1 MAGFS
6 QYSQIVKPAEFV
18 EPVSL
23 DLLAKGTVYKEQMLE
38 QNLEGINNLISYM
51 DNIPSLQGIDTEKKN
66 EILNNVK
73 QQASQLSYS
82 DLANPAVANQLKG
95 YINSVVNDPDM
106 KGIMERG
113 LTAEKIIKEQ
123 QEAFNKNE
131 TYWNQ
136 GLDDLQKYQSQ
147 GKYIKDFKIR
157 DNGGITPDMGSLI
170 KKTKDILGKP
180 PIVWVTDA
188 NGNTH
193 SVEKYDEDKF
203 MEVLQQVAGPQ
214 YAAYAKYNFDKK
226 YENVDPTE
234 DYKEA
239 QKPTIAILTQAKIAA
254 QAVLVN
260 KNATAADKQ
269 EAQDAI
275 NAVDK
280 SLAHITS
287 LSNDP
292 SLRSVLLDDLF
303 NMEYN
308 EGFSKAASIANAISI
323 GKLEMTDATRLAKE
337 FNYKVAEIN
346 AQGAKELTVYKEKKK
361 YDAENTAL
369 AVSGLDPYSQAI
381 YKKASS
387 IGITITNDDG
397 SLIPLQ
403 NVKDALQAKQEPF
416 FIGTEE
422 KNALDVIQAIK
433 DGNVD
438 FAAYMIFKNKN
449 LWGGGEP
456 SKSYEDLKNKL
467 KYDEKTNKFSWKN
480 VNSKEKHLTPSE
492 IINSTKLK
500 EYDVNIDKMTAS
512 TSNTIKLDDIPAGAI
527 IDTTN
532 MTYQGKKIIQ

>member
-369 AVSGLDPYSQAI
+369 AVSGLDDISKKIYTRAI
-381 YKKASS
+381 SK
-387 IGITITNDDG
+387 GINIFNADG
-397 SLIPLQ
+397 SLISIESIQ
-403 NVKDALQAKQEPF
+403 NNPVYAPQDKKL
-416 FIGTEE
+416 IGTNSIKATEIVE
-422 KNALDVIQAIK
+422 ALK
-433 DGNVD
+433 DGTGGDLALYYIRLNSG
-438 FAAYMIFKNKN
+438 
-449 LWGGGEP
+449 LWGSEIKPSEDTNISYDPKTKKYRWKNSNGE
-456 SKSYEDLKNKL
+456 SKALTPEEIISASGLK
-467 KYDEKTNKFSWKN
+467 KYDVGLDETTS
-480 VNSKEKHLTPSE
+480 
-492 IINSTKLK
+492 
-500 EYDVNIDKMTAS
+500 S

>member
-1 MAGFS
+1 MPGFS
-6 QYSQIVKPAEFV
+6 SYSQIVKPAEFV

-23 DLLAKGTVYKEQMLE
+23 ELLAKGTMYKEQMLE

-82 DLANPAVANQLKG
+82 DLANPAVANQLRG
-95 YINSVVNDPDM
+95 YITSVTKDPDM
-106 KGIMERG
+106 QGIMQRG
-113 LTAEKIIKEQ
+113 LTAEKIMKEQ
-123 QEAFNKNE
+123 QEAFDKNQ

-136 GLDDLQKYQSQ
+136 GLDDLEKYQSQ
-147 GKYIKDFKIR
+147 GKYIKDFKIT

-193 SVEKYDEDKF
+193 SVEKYDEGKF

-214 YAAYAKYNFDKK
+214 YTAYAKHNFDKK

-239 QKPTIAILTQAKIAA
+239 QKPTIAYLTQAKIAA

-269 EAQDAI
+269 EAQNAI
-275 NAVDK
+275 SAVDK

-303 NMEYN
+303 NIEYKQ
-308 EGFSKAASIANAISI
+308 GFSDAASTANAISI
-323 GKLEMTDATRLAKE
+323 GKMEMTDATKLAKE
-337 FNYKVAEIN
+337 FSYKLAEIN
-346 AQGAKELTVYKEKKK
+346 AQGAKEVGVYKQKKE
-361 YDAENTAL
+361 YDAATSAI
-369 AVSGLDPYSQAI
+369 AVSGLDPLSKKIYGRAI
-381 YKKASS
+381 SKGMNIY
-387 IGITITNDDG
+387 NPDG
-397 SLIPLQ
+397 SLISIESIQDNPVYAPQKTFL
-403 NVKDALQAKQEPF
+403 
-416 FIGTEE
+416 IGTSTV
-422 KNALDVIQAIK
+422 KAKDVVQALK
-433 DGNVD
+433 DGNKEI
-438 FAAYMIFKNKN
+438 AAYVIFNNSK
-449 LWGGGEP
+449 LWDGPKPKGTL
-456 SKSYEDLKNKL
+456 EDLKSEIVFDGKKYRWINQNTGDRALTPEEILTKSEL
-467 KYDEKTNKFSWKN
+467 KKYDVDLDET
-480 VNSKEKHLTPSE
+480 
-492 IINSTKLK
+492 
-500 EYDVNIDKMTAS
+500 S
-512 TSNTIKLDDIPAGAI
+512 TSD
-527 IDTTN
+527 
-532 MTYQGKKIIQ
+532 KKDLGI

>member
-82 DLANPAVANQLKG
+82 DLANPAVANQLRG
-95 YINSVVNDPDM
+95 YITSVTKDPDM
-106 KGIMERG
+106 QGIMQRG
-113 LTAEKIIKEQ
+113 LIAEKITKEQ
-123 QEAFNKNE
+123 QEAFDKNE

-147 GKYIKDFKIR
+147 GKYIRDFKIT

-193 SVEKYDEDKF
+193 SVEKYDEVKF

-214 YAAYAKYNFDKK
+214 YAAYAKHNFDKK

-239 QKPTIAILTQAKIAA
+239 QKPTIAYLTQAKIAA

-260 KNATAADKQ
+260 KNATAFDKQ
-269 EAQDAI
+269 EAQNAI
-275 NAVDK
+275 IAVDK

-303 NMEYN
+303 NIEYKQ
-308 EGFSKAASIANAISI
+308 GFSDAASTANAISI
-323 GKLEMTDATRLAKE
+323 GKMEMTDATKLARELNNKL
-337 FNYKVAEIN
+337 AEIN

-361 YDAENTAL
+361 YDAENTTL
-369 AVSGLDPYSQAI
+369 ATSKLDPLSQAI
-381 YKKASS
+381 YKKAQGLS
-387 IGITITNDDG
+387 IDITNDDG
-397 SLIPLQ
+397 SLIPLD
-403 NVKDALQAKQEPF
+403 NVKDALQAKQDPF
-416 FIGTEE
+416 FIGTDK
-422 KNALDVIQAIK
+422 KNGLDVAQAIK
-433 DGNVD
+433 NGNVA
-438 FAAYMIFKNKN
+438 FAASMIFDNKN
-449 LWGGGEP
+449 LWGGGKP
-456 SKSYEDLKNKL
+456 SMSYEDLKDKL
-467 KYDEKTNKFSWKN
+467 KYDNRTNKFSWKN
-480 VNSKEKHLTPSE
+480 ANGEEKHLTPSE

-500 EYDVNIDKMTAS
+500 NYDVDVDKMTAS
-512 TSNTIKLDDIPAGAI
+512 TSKELTDAQLAALEAEAKAAAAG
-527 IDTTN
+527 
-532 MTYQGKKIIQ
+532 K

>member
-23 DLLAKGTVYKEQMLE
+23 DLLAKGTMYKEQMLE
-38 QNLEGINNLISYM
+38 KNLEEVNSLISYM

-82 DLANPAVANQLKG
+82 DLSNPAVANQLKG
-95 YINSVVNDPDM
+95 YITSVTKDPDM

-113 LTAEKIIKEQ
+113 LTAEKIQREQ
-123 QEAFNKNE
+123 QEAFDKNE

-136 GLDDLQKYQSQ
+136 GLDDLQKYKSQ

-170 KKTKDILGKP
+170 KKTKDILGEAP
-180 PIVWVTDA
+180 TTFVIDA
-188 NGNTH
+188 NGNQH
-193 SVEKYDEDKF
+193 SIKKYDENKF

-239 QKPTIAILTQAKIAA
+239 QKPTIDILTQAKIAA

-287 LSNDP
+287 LSNNP

-303 NMEYN
+303 NMEYKQ
-308 EGFSKAASIANAISI
+308 GFSDAASTANAISI
-323 GKLEMTDATRLAKE
+323 GKLEMTDATKLAKE
-337 FNYKVAEIN
+337 FNYKLAEIN

-369 AVSGLDPYSQAI
+369 AVSGLDDISKKIYTRAI
-381 YKKASS
+381 SK
-387 IGITITNDDG
+387 GINIFNADG
-397 SLIPLQ
+397 SLISIESIQ
-403 NVKDALQAKQEPF
+403 NNPVYAPQDKKL
-416 FIGTEE
+416 IGTNSIKATEIVE
-422 KNALDVIQAIK
+422 ALK
-433 DGNVD
+433 DGTGGDLALYYIRHNSG
-438 FAAYMIFKNKN
+438 
-449 LWGGGEP
+449 LWGSKIKPSEDTNISYDPKTKKYRWKNSNGE
-456 SKSYEDLKNKL
+456 SKALTPEEIISASGLK
-467 KYDEKTNKFSWKN
+467 KYDVGLDE
-480 VNSKEKHLTPSE
+480 
-492 IINSTKLK
+492 
-500 EYDVNIDKMTAS
+500 MTSS

>member
-23 DLLAKGTVYKEQMLE
+23 DLLAKGTMYKEQMLE
-38 QNLEGINNLISYM
+38 KNLEEVNSLISYM

-82 DLANPAVANQLKG
+82 DLSNPAVANQLKG
-95 YINSVVNDPDM
+95 YITSVTKDPDM

-113 LTAEKIIKEQ
+113 LTAEKIQREQ
-123 QEAFNKNE
+123 QEAFDKNE

-136 GLDDLQKYQSQ
+136 GLDDLQKYKSQ

-260 KNATAADKQ
+260 KNATATDKQ

-303 NMEYN
+303 NMEYK
-308 EGFSKAASIANAISI
+308 EGFSKAASTANAISI
-323 GKLEMTDATRLAKE
+323 GKLEMTDATKLAKE
-337 FNYKVAEIN
+337 FNYKLAEIN
-346 AQGAKELTVYKEKKK
+346 AQGEKELTVYKEKKK
-361 YDAENTAL
+361 YDADNSAIAL
-369 AVSGLDPYSQAI
+369 SGLDPLSKKIYGRAI
-381 YKKASS
+381 SKA
-387 IGITITNDDG
+387 INIYNPDG
-397 SLIPLQ
+397 SLVSIESIQDNPAYAEQKNYL
-403 NVKDALQAKQEPF
+403 
-416 FIGTEE
+416 IGTSTV
-422 KNALDVIQAIK
+422 KARDVVQAVK
-433 DGNVD
+433 DGNREI
-438 FAAYMIFKNKN
+438 AAYVIFNNSK
-449 LWGGGEP
+449 LWDG
-456 SKSYEDLKNKL
+456 SKPKGTLEDLEKDIVFDGK
-467 KYDEKTNKFSWKN
+467 KYRW
-480 VNSKEKHLTPSE
+480 VNESTGHRALTPEE
-492 IINSTKLK
+492 ILTKSGLK
-500 EYDVNIDKMTAS
+500 KYDVNLDEMTAP
-512 TSNTIKLDDIPAGAI
+512 TSKGLTEAQLNALEEEAKAAAAG
-527 IDTTN
+527 
-532 MTYQGKKIIQ
+532 K